1 MQKVLI
7 THDFITSKNFDF
19 IPRILFFIK
28 KILSTFGVKVYFGD
42 NLFDQNFQR
51 KFCSLNQVNSSQEGK
66 FFLKQFS
73 PNQDSLDYLKSFLD
87 SFDLIIG
94 YEFSEITKESI
105 NSLQIRYIDIW
116 LSPIRF
122 LNDLNFCLHSNDEN
136 INKKLSKVRLNSNK
150 IFEKANQ
157 IIENRQ
163 IDKPEKTSSD
173 LGANLIVTQSLEDK
187 SLVKDSKYL
196 KLTDFK
202 KEIVKI
208 CKSFSRNYIL
218 KHPNLTDTQFLR
230 LVEDLDITD
239 LEIIKG
245 NTYEIMSSKN
255 LNHLTSISSSLLE
268 EAKYFGK
275 DTTYLFQPVID
286 HRYICINE
294 SIYKASFWQDILDS
308 SVTSSYTFIHHDN
321 YLRNLFGS
329 AWGYHS
335 FLRSETNMFEY
346 NSVVSFLNFL
356 GSLDKSKEYFLYG
369 TGSISK
375 FVIENTDMKIVG
387 VITRHKK
394 QKEFFGI
401 PVHEI
406 DQIKGD
412 KTVII
417 TPFYDFER
425 IKKSF
430 RKNQNGNKLKFKS
443 HINDSSS

>member
-7 THDFITSKNFDF
+7 THDFITSQNFDF

-28 KILSTFGVKVYFGD
+28 KILSTFGVKVFFGD

-51 KFCSLNQVNSSQEGK
+51 KFCSLNQVNPRQKGK
-66 FFLKQFS
+66 FFLRQFS

-122 LNDLNFCLHSNDEN
+122 LNDLNFCLYSNDEN

-163 IDKPEKTSSD
+163 IDKPEKTSSN

-196 KLTDFK
+196 KLTDFR

-218 KHPNLTDTQFLR
+218 KHPNLTDTQFLN

-239 LEIIKG
+239 LEMIKG

-255 LNHLTSISSSLLE
+255 LKHLTSISSSLLE
-268 EAKYFGK
+268 EAKFFGK
-275 DTTYLFQPVID
+275 DTTYLYQPVID

-294 SIYKASFWQDILDS
+294 AIFKASFWQDILDS
-308 SVTSSYTFIHHDN
+308 SVNSSYVFIHHDN

-335 FLRSETNMFEY
+335 FLHSETNMFEY
-346 NSVVSFLNFL
+346 KSVVSFLNFL
-356 GSLDKSKEYFLYG
+356 GSFDKSKEYYLYG
-369 TGSISK
+369 MGSISK
-375 FVIENTDMKIVG
+375 FVIETTDMKIVG
-387 VITRHKK
+387 VIDRDNNEK
-394 QKEFFGI
+394 QFCGL

-406 DQIKGD
+406 GQIQD
-412 KTVII
+412 TVEIII
-417 TPFYDFER
+417 TPFYDSER
-425 IKKSF
+425 IKKDLRGLNCAIHFF
-430 RKNQNGNKLKFKS
+430 R
-443 HINDSSS
+443 

>member
-7 THDFITSKNFDF
+7 THDFITSKSFDF

-51 KFCSLNQVNSSQEGK
+51 EFCSLNRVDPCQNGK
-66 FFLKQFS
+66 FFLRQFS
-73 PNQDSLDYLKSFLD
+73 PNQDSLDYLGSFLN

-105 NSLQIRYIDIW
+105 NSLQKRYIDIW

-122 LNDLNFCLHSNDEN
+122 LNDLKFCLYSNDQK
-136 INKKLSKVRLNSNK
+136 INKKLSKARLSSKK
-150 IFEKANQ
+150 IFKKANQ
-157 IIENRQ
+157 IIENRK
-163 IDKPEKTSSD
+163 IEKPENTRSD

-187 SLVKDSKYL
+187 SLVKDCKYL

-202 KEIVKI
+202 DEVSKI

-218 KHPNLTDTQFLR
+218 KHPNLTDTQFLK
-230 LVEDLDITD
+230 LVDDLDLPN
-239 LEIIKG
+239 LEVIKG
-245 NTYEIMSSKN
+245 NTYEILCSPN
-255 LNHLTSISSSLLE
+255 LKHLTSISSSLLE

-275 DTTYLFQPVID
+275 DTTFLYQPVID
-286 HRYICINE
+286 HRYICTNE
-294 SIYKASFWQDILDS
+294 TIFKAAFWQEILDF
-308 SVTSSYTFIHHDN
+308 SVNSPYVFIHHDN

-335 FLRSETNMFEY
+335 FLHSETNIFEY
-346 NSVVSFLNFL
+346 KSVVSYLKFL

-369 TGSISK
+369 TGTISK
-375 FVIENTDMKIVG
+375 FVIENTDIKVVG
-387 VITRHKK
+387 LINRDKK
-394 QKEFFGI
+394 QKKFCGI

-406 DQIKGD
+406 SQIQE
-412 KTVII
+412 TMEIII
-417 TPFYDFER
+417 TPSYDSER
-425 IKKSF
+425 IKKDLRHLNSTLHLF
-430 RKNQNGNKLKFKS
+430 R
-443 HINDSSS
+443 

>member
-7 THDFITSKNFDF
+7 THDFITSQNFDF

-28 KILSTFGVKVYFGD
+28 KILSTFGVKVFFGD
-42 NLFDQNFQR
+42 NLFDHNFQR
-51 KFCSLNQVNSSQEGK
+51 KFCSLNQVNPSQEGK

-105 NSLQIRYIDIW
+105 NSLQKRYIDIW

-208 CKSFSRNYIL
+208 CKSFSRNFE
-218 KHPNLTDTQFLR
+218 KKER
-230 LVEDLDITD
+230 R
-239 LEIIKG
+239 K
-245 NTYEIMSSKN
+245 
-255 LNHLTSISSSLLE
+255 LL
-268 EAKYFGK
+268 
-275 DTTYLFQPVID
+275 
-286 HRYICINE
+286 
-294 SIYKASFWQDILDS
+294 
-308 SVTSSYTFIHHDN
+308 
-321 YLRNLFGS
+321 
-329 AWGYHS
+329 
-335 FLRSETNMFEY
+335 
-346 NSVVSFLNFL
+346 
-356 GSLDKSKEYFLYG
+356 
-369 TGSISK
+369 
-375 FVIENTDMKIVG
+375 
-387 VITRHKK
+387 
-394 QKEFFGI
+394 
-401 PVHEI
+401 
-406 DQIKGD
+406 
-412 KTVII
+412 
-417 TPFYDFER
+417 
-425 IKKSF
+425 
-430 RKNQNGNKLKFKS
+430 
-443 HINDSSS
+443 